1 MRAETTYAG
10 LSKRARRE
18 PIQSAVRAERDSVV
32 ASTRVPDEVKARIV
46 YWLEQMHGERS
57 CASYDRAPMTASEA
71 VLRHRVDAT

>member
-18 PIQSAVRAERDSVV
+18 PSAVCAERDSVV
-32 ASTRVPDEVKARIV
+32 ASPRLPDEVKARIV

-57 CASYDRAPMTASEA
+57 CASYDRAPITASEA